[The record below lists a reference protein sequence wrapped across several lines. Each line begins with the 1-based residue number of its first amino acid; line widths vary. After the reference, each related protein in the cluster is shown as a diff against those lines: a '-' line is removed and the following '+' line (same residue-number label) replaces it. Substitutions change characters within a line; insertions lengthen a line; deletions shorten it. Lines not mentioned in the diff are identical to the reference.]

1 MRVTKN
7 WLMRFLNLLAD
18 FLNQDFKKKTWK
30 SFLSHAGEF
39 GNILPSEFSGQ
50 EGMKKAKGLQIEIR
64 SNLRD
69 IIEGDPVAEEAKQTG
84 WPRPN
89 LYESLFTLIENLNG
103 LRLQQR
109 WQVMPANKKAAKIME
124 CDYYPLRPR
133 PGQVFAEFRGSKWLV
148 ENWPLTVGARAF
160 LYSIIGTALENGEL
174 PRLRVCLHCH
184 KYFVAEDLKRKFCKD
199 KCKEVFH
206 NKRRLAEGYF
216 REHRRMSKKAEQ
228 AKAWRL

>member
-1 MRVTKN
+1 MRVTKD
-7 WLMRFLNLLAD
+7 WLLRFLKLLAD
-18 FLNQDFKKKTWK
+18 FLSQDFKKKTWR
-30 SFLSHAGEF
+30 SFLSHAGQF
-39 GNILPSEFSGQ
+39 GNILPSEFRGQ
-50 EGMKKAKGLQIEIR
+50 EGMKKAKGLQIEMH
-64 SNLRD
+64 SNLIG
-69 IIEGDPVAEEAKQTG
+69 IIEGDPVAEEAKQIG
-84 WPRPN
+84 WARPN

-103 LRLQQR
+103 LGLQQR
-109 WQVMPANKKAAKIME
+109 WQVMPANKKAAKIMG

-133 PGQVFAEFRGSKWLV
+133 PGQVFAEFRGSRWLV

-216 REHRRMSKKAEQ
+216 REHRRMRKKAEQ